1 MILSVA
7 AHAMNLPSASSS
19 SRDRLLLLNLFR
31 VLVATVLLVAVFLF
45 GGQHAGPL
53 PLWSTQHLLYH
64 ATGTMIV
71 LSLLFSYAI
80 ERAEQEWVL
89 SVLGMS
95 QFVLDTAFASV
106 LVLVTGGLDS
116 VFTFFYSLFIINA
129 SIVLYWT
136 GALVAA
142 LSSTVMLLVVA
153 MIQHGVFH
161 LGPIQSYVEQ
171 LFPELGGG
179 LQNWTQFVLNFA
191 TNIVAFY
198 AVAFLSSFLAEQVRE
213 VDSRLSAQRAG
224 MEKLRRLHQNIIQS
238 LDNGLITLDTE
249 HRVTYANR
257 WAVDWLDEDRTAVI
271 GEIVVRFFPDLG
283 PILTNPDKSDRA
295 VSETTIQMRSGRRT
309 FTRWTINPL
318 RDFSGKILG
327 RVVLFWDVTDV
338 MEMEKVIERGARMA
352 TIGRLAASIAH
363 EIRNPLASMSG
374 SIQLLQ
380 SLTKPDGDEKR
391 LMDIVVREADHLNQW
406 ISEFLSYAKPRKAPR
421 QQVDMAATCAE
432 VTELIANE
440 PRAAEI
446 VVTHEVLGDGVL
458 AGEVNGLRQIIW
470 NLVNNAVDATPAG
483 GRVILRLDGTEQR
496 QIVLEV
502 EDGGEGIPPEV
513 QEKIF
518 DPFFST
524 KEMGTG
530 LGLAT
535 VLHNVEQHG
544 GTIRVNS
551 SPGEG
556 TTFRVVLS
564 RVTGGDGR

>member
-1 MILSVA
+1 M
-7 AHAMNLPSASSS
+7 
-19 SRDRLLLLNLFR
+19 
-31 VLVATVLLVAVFLF
+31 ATFLF
-45 GGQHAGPL
+45 GGQRTGAL
-53 PLWSTQHLLYH
+53 PLWKTQHLLYH
-64 ATGTMIV
+64 ATGAMIV

-80 ERAEQEWVL
+80 ERVEESWTL
-89 SVLGMS
+89 NVLGMS
-95 QFVLDTAFASV
+95 QFVFDTAFASV

-142 LSSTVMLLVVA
+142 LASTVMLLIVALIQYGVVP
-153 MIQHGVFH
+153 
-161 LGPIQSYVEQ
+161 LGAAQPFVEQ
-171 LFPELGGG
+171 LFPDLGAGYHS
-179 LQNWTQFVLNFA
+179 WSQFVLNFA

-213 VDSRLSAQRAG
+213 ADSRLSAQRAG

-249 HRVTYANR
+249 HRVILANH
-257 WAVDWLDEDRTAVI
+257 WAVTWLDLDREAVV
-271 GEIVVRFFPDLG
+271 GQPVMHFFPDLG
-283 PILTNPDKSDRA
+283 PILTNPDKSGRA
-295 VSETTIQMRSGRRT
+295 VSDTTIQMRSGRKT

-318 RDFSGKILG
+318 RDSQGQILG

-338 MEMEKVIERGARMA
+338 MEMEKIIERGARMA

-374 SIQLLQ
+374 SIQLLR
-380 SLTKPDGDEKR
+380 SLTQPAGDEKR
-391 LMDIVVREADHLNQW
+391 LMDIVVREADHLNHW
-406 ISEFLSYAKPRKAPR
+406 ISEFLAYAKPGMAPR
-421 QQVDMAATCAE
+421 QRVDLAAVCAE

-446 VVTHEVLGDGVL
+446 EVSHEVQGNGVIS
-458 AGEVNGLRQIIW
+458 GEANGLRQIVW

-483 GRVILRLDGTEQR
+483 GRVFLRLDGTDR
-496 QIVLEV
+496 GQIILEV
-502 EDGGEGIPPEV
+502 EDTGEGIPPEV

-535 VLHNVEQHG
+535 VQHNVEQHG
-544 GTIRVNS
+544 GTIRVS
-551 SPGEG
+551 SSLGEG
-556 TTFRVVLS
+556 STFRVVLN

>member
-1 MILSVA
+1 MP
-7 AHAMNLPSASSS
+7 LPFAPSSA
-19 SRDRLLLLNLFR
+19 RDRLLLLNLFR
-31 VLVATVLLVAVFLF
+31 VLVAMVLLVATFLF
-45 GGQHAGPL
+45 GGEDTGAL
-53 PLWSTQHLLYH
+53 PLWNTQHLLYH
-64 ATGTMIV
+64 ATGAMIV
-71 LSLLFSYAI
+71 LSLFFSYAI
-80 ERAEQEWVL
+80 ERTESRLAL
-89 SVLGMS
+89 DVLGMS
-95 QFVLDTAFASV
+95 QFVVDTAFASV

-142 LSSTVMLLVVA
+142 LASTVMLLAVA
-153 MIQHGVFH
+153 LIQYGVLD
-161 LGPIQSYVEQ
+161 LGSAQSYVDQ
-171 LFPELGGG
+171 LFPEQGAAFS
-179 LQNWTQFVLNFA
+179 NWSQLVLNFA

-198 AVAFLSSFLAEQVRE
+198 AVAFLSSFLAEQVR
-213 VDSRLSAQRAG
+213 VADSRLSAQRAG

-249 HRVTYANR
+249 HRVTFANQ
-257 WAVDWLDEDRTAVI
+257 WAVHWLGLDRGEAV
-271 GEIVVRFFPDLG
+271 GVPVVRFFPDLG

-295 VSETTIQMRSGRRT
+295 VSETTIQMRSGRKT

-318 RDFSGKILG
+318 RDSSGRILG

-338 MEMEKVIERGARMA
+338 MEMEKAIERGARMA

-374 SIQLLQ
+374 SIQLLG
-380 SLTKPDGDEKR
+380 SLMQPEGDEKR
-391 LMDIVVREADHLNQW
+391 LMDIVQREVGHLNRW
-406 ISEFLSYAKPRKAPR
+406 ISEFLEYAKPRRAPR
-421 QQVDMAATCAE
+421 QTVDMGAIFAE

-446 VVTHEVLGDGVL
+446 KVSQEVQGDPVVS
-458 AGEVNGLRQIIW
+458 GEANGLRQIVW
-470 NLVNNAVDATPAG
+470 NLVNNAVDATPPG
-483 GRVILRLDGTEQR
+483 GRVVLRLDGSDRSQV
-496 QIVLEV
+496 VLEV
-502 EDGGEGIPPEV
+502 EDSGAGIPPEL

-535 VLHNVEQHG
+535 VQHNVEQQG
-544 GTIRVNS
+544 GVIRVTS

-556 TTFRVVLS
+556 TTFRVMLS
-564 RVTGGDGR
+564 RVTGGELQ